1 MVFETVFKVDEVE
14 LAEAEVKLRAIAAKD
29 DSFKYSVRKT
39 RSGYWIVVFSK
50 DKDTAYKRGVWLSKK
65 ALNGKLFLVRERQ

>member
-1 MVFETVFKVDEVE
+1 MDEVE
-14 LAEAEVKLRAIAAKD
+14 LAEAEAKLRAIAAKD

-39 RSGYWIVVFSK
+39 KSGYWIVVFSK